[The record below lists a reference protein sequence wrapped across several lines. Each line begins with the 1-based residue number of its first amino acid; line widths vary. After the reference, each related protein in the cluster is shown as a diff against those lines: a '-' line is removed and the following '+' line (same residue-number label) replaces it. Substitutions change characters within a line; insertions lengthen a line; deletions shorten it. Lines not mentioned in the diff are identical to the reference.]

1 VILATDGDFN
11 EGETSEEE
19 LEKLVVQYKDWGVY
33 LTCLGVGMGNYKDSK
48 LEVLAKKGNG
58 NFAYLDDEEEAEKVL
73 VREFT
78 QTVYAVADDAYLN
91 IVFNP
96 SIVKEYRLIGF
107 DNKAKALSDSLSEIQ
122 GGEVGSGHSLLALF
136 ELTPVSA
143 DTAAGGN
150 PGRLANVLL
159 NYKLPHDSVERVTY
173 YSCPDQLI
181 AFRDLQPCYRFASSI
196 ALFGGLLKRSH
207 FMKQADWK
215 EAIEMAQQSGDP
227 EDGMQ
232 QEFIG
237 LIEKARKIYGKSRRR
252 LDKEDR
258 LSATNR

>member
-1 VILATDGDFN
+1 
-11 EGETSEEE
+11 
-19 LEKLVVQYKDWGVY
+19 
-33 LTCLGVGMGNYKDSK
+33 
-48 LEVLAKKGNG
+48 
-58 NFAYLDDEEEAEKVL
+58 
-73 VREFT
+73 
-78 QTVYAVADDAYLN
+78 LN

-107 DNKAKALSDSLSEIQ
+107 DNKVKALSDSLSEIQ

-143 DTAAGGN
+143 DDAAGGN
-150 PGRLANVLL
+150 SEQLAKVLL
-159 NYKLPHDSVERVTY
+159 NYKLPHDSVERVTG

-237 LIEKARKIYGKSRRR
+237 LIEKARKIYGKNRRR
-252 LDKEDR
+252 LDKIEKEDR
-258 LSATNR
+258 